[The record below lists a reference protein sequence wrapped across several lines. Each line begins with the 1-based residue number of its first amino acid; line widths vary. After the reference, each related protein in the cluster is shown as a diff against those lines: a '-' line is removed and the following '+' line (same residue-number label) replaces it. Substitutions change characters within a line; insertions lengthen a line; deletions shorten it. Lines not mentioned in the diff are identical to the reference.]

1 MNDWNIGEVQDNID
15 GLALVSRDIV
25 NLVSSL
31 CAEFE
36 EAKYFLPV
44 WELSKDNDSVG
55 RSVVQFHVSPKLFNT
70 FFNSNVGYRAMFR
83 RGPWIGSSV
92 NAAIVAGI
100 KTIVSQKLSRSVNA
114 RVLKWGAK
122 MDKQI
127 TLDSSQFLRSLDF
140 CLSKVWYCTA
150 EVVPKGKPRKLPSG
164 VSNGEKINVGLQYP
178 WKKIEQGSDDCIIE
192 IKGAFLGERGLFQ
205 IKDPELRARRLSESG
220 EA

>member
-36 EAKYFLPV
+36 ESEYILV
-44 WELSKDNDSVG
+44 WELLEDNDSVG
-55 RSVVQFHVSPKLFNT
+55 RSVVQFHVSSPLFYT
-70 FFNSNVGYRAMFR
+70 FFNLDVGYRAMFR

-92 NAAIVAGI
+92 NSAIVVGI
-100 KTIVSQKLSRSVNA
+100 KTILSKKLSNSVNA
-114 RVLKWGAK
+114 YVLKWGSDRATRK
-122 MDKQI
+122 

-140 CLSKVWYCTA
+140 CLSKVWYCTV
-150 EVVPKGKPRKLPSG
+150 EIDHEGKLQNLPTG
-164 VSNGEKINVGLQYP
+164 VSGKNKIKVGLEDP
-178 WKKIEQGSDDCIIE
+178 WKKIEQDTRDCIIE

-205 IKDPELRARRLSESG
+205 IKDPELRARKLSEKG